1 MRSPSSPK
9 TTLRPKRSLG
19 QNFLRHRGTARRI
32 VAALKLSAVDT
43 VVEIGPGRGA
53 LTGLIAK
60 EAGRLIAV
68 EMDDALARSLV
79 ERFSCEDAV
88 TIINDDALAVDMTEI
103 SRPERPYK
111 MVGNLPYNVAS
122 AIIRRFLTARHRP
135 SLMVVMVQREVAD
148 SMTAAPGEMTYL
160 SAEVQL
166 RASARR
172 LFNVPP
178 TAFKPSPR
186 VHSAVVSLVPHAGP
200 AVDIDSDESF
210 LRMVRT
216 GFSAPRKQLRN
227 SLRHGLTLEAETIE
241 GLLKAAGIDGGRRAQ
256 TLSLS
261 EWGSLYTAARE
272 AGL

>member
-1 MRSPSSPK
+1 M
-9 TTLRPKRSLG
+9 RPKRSLG

-32 VAALKLSAVDT
+32 VAALELSESDT

-53 LTGLIAK
+53 LTGLIAD

-68 EMDDALARSLV
+68 EMDDALARSLA

-88 TIINDDALAVDMTEI
+88 TIINDDALTVDMAEI
-103 SRPERPYK
+103 PGPERPYK

-122 AIIRRFLTARHRP
+122 ALIRRFLTAGHRP
-135 SLMVVMVQREVAD
+135 SLMVVMVQREVAEA
-148 SMTAAPGEMTYL
+148 MTAVPGEMTYL

-172 LFNVPP
+172 LFVVPP
-178 TAFKPSPR
+178 TAFRPSPR

-200 AVDIDSDESF
+200 VLDIDSEERF
-210 LRMVRT
+210 LRMVRA
-216 GFSAPRKQLRN
+216 GFAAPRKQLRN
-227 SLRHGLTLEAETIE
+227 SLRHGLILQTETVE
-241 GLLKAAGIDGGRRAQ
+241 GLLTAAGIDGGRRAQ
-256 TLSLS
+256 TLSLT
-261 EWGSLYTAARE
+261 EWGSLYKAARE

>member
-32 VAALKLSAVDT
+32 VAALNLSAADT

-53 LTGLIAK
+53 LTGLIAE

-68 EMDDALARSLV
+68 EMDDALARSLA

-88 TIINDDALAVDMTEI
+88 TIIHGDALAVDMAKI

-200 AVDIDSDESF
+200 AVDIDSDEGF
-210 LRMVRT
+210 LQMVRA
-216 GFSAPRKQLRN
+216 GFAAPRKQLRN

-256 TLSLS
+256 TLSLP

>member
-32 VAALKLSAVDT
+32 VAALNLSAADT

-53 LTGLIAK
+53 LTGLIAE

-68 EMDDALARSLV
+68 EMDDALARSLA

-88 TIINDDALAVDMTEI
+88 TIIHDDALTVDMAEI
-103 SRPERPYK
+103 SGPERAYK

-200 AVDIDSDESF
+200 AVDIDSDERF
-210 LRMVRT
+210 LWMVRA
-216 GFSAPRKQLRN
+216 GFAAPRKQLRN

-256 TLSLS
+256 TLSLA
-261 EWGSLYTAARE
+261 EWGSLYTTARE